1 MSNQLITRYANAR
14 YMLVG
19 TLILLLA
26 VSFPLA
32 AAAGASDVSFSG
44 DDAYDPAAGGLFASE
59 SPSESTS
66 LVQAGLAFRGG
77 YSGDD
82 AYDAAAGGLFASES
96 PSESTSLVQAGL
108 AFRGGYSGD
117 DAYDPAARGLSAS
130 FSLAAEGDDC
140 DDPSGLASVGSF
152 SGDDAYD
159 PAAGGIPN
167 SSLMAMACLVPGI
180 ALQ

>member
-1 MSNQLITRYANAR
+1 MSNQLNTRYANAR

-32 AAAGASDVSFSG
+32 AAAGGASAASYSG
-44 DDAYDPAAGGLFASE
+44 DDAYDPAAGGLSAYE
-59 SPSESTS
+59 SPSESAS
-66 LVQAGLAFRGG
+66 PNQAGLAF
-77 YSGDD
+77 S
-82 AYDAAAGGLFASES
+82 A
-96 PSESTSLVQAGL
+96 
-108 AFRGGYSGD
+108 GYSGD
-117 DAYDPAARGLSAS
+117 DAYDPAAGGLSAS

-167 SSLMAMACLVPGI
+167 SSLMGMACVESGI